1 MDSMKTTFSLPFNS
15 YDFFG
20 YLLPGTL
27 FSFGVAYVFWDDL
40 PLTDWLL
47 QKHEINAFVVVLVLL
62 GLLAGLYF
70 IGQIIGSISHL
81 VYDRLIVRNIIG
93 YPFQYILNLKPR
105 PEDSMRITYLLLIV
119 CVLQYVFAP
128 SLYEMLCNR
137 FSFAQENAWTCI
149 VVWLASWTVAFVVA
163 FILRLCLVLHRISL
177 MDSQGN
183 LVKKKDPDEK
193 TIENDGL
200 MKIFCRVGVRI
211 LWYLSVLLR
220 KISSTDTKVNDEVRK
235 KFIDRVKTDYEID
248 LEIEDKYYSDAYW
261 IAYIGL
267 LITNQKHDAKIT
279 NWLNLYGCLRN
290 YSCSFFILA
299 LIVAAGQ
306 WQEMWVK
313 ETVISDTKILGVF
326 LVLGFAL
333 FIRYWIIFFGYY
345 SKYIIRAFALETH

>member
-27 FSFGVAYVFWDDL
+27 FSFGIAYVFWDEL
-40 PLTDWLL
+40 PLKEWLF

-81 VYDRLIVRNIIG
+81 LYDRLLVRNIIG

-105 PEDSMRITYLLLIV
+105 PEDSMRITYLLLLV
-119 CVLQYVFAP
+119 CALQYILAP
-128 SLYEMLCNR
+128 SLYELLCNF
-137 FSFAQENAWTCI
+137 FSFAQENAWKCV
-149 VVWLASWTVAFVVA
+149 VVWVAFWTVAFVGA
-163 FILRLCLVLHRISL
+163 FILRLCLVCYRISL
-177 MDSQGN
+177 MDNQGN
-183 LVKKKDPDEK
+183 IVKKKDPNKK
-193 TIENDGL
+193 TVENDGL
-200 MKIFCRVGVRI
+200 MKMLCRVGVRI

-235 KFIDRVKTDYEID
+235 KFIDRVKTDYKID
-248 LEIEDKYYSDAYW
+248 LEKEDKYNSDAYW

-267 LITNQKHDAKIT
+267 LNTDQKHDAKIT

-290 YSCSFFILA
+290 YSCSFLILS
-299 LIVAAGQ
+299 IVVVIGQ
-306 WQEMWVK
+306 WTEMLADK
-313 ETVISDTKILGVF
+313 TVISDTITLGVF
-326 LVLGFAL
+326 LILSFVL

-345 SKYIIRAFALETH
+345 SKYIIRAFALK